1 MSGSDGGGGGSDA
14 SAGDSSGGAAKCR
27 WRRSPRVQV
36 SSVVSVLLCVAAAP
50 GRVGYGVSAFPKAFL
65 LLINTKISS
74 RNNYFKINSTD

>member
-1 MSGSDGGGGGSDA
+1 MVAAAEATLAPKTRVVGRPSVA
-14 SAGDSSGGAAKCR
+14 GGAL
-27 WRRSPRVQV
+27 QV